1 MQKNLSRRARLLGK
15 LEALLRK
22 LPSRKNRVLS
32 LVVLAAVPV
41 FVLFVGFRILHGR
54 EAAAQAQ
61 AQNQKLQQQIDLLEA
76 QNRHYLA
83 VLRNDDPDV
92 FRDYVIRT
100 ARERLGLSL
109 PGDQMFIDRAFFKSN
124 Q

>member
-1 MQKNLSRRARLLGK
+1 LQKNLSRRARLLGK